1 LNSLIKIAFGSVPK
15 DGGTFTFYRNL
26 RPELLTHGID
36 LRCVTVGKR
45 ETNLVEADYIDE
57 GCILL
62 AKDSNN
68 IKKQSIAFVEWCEQE
83 KIDIVMAINSIAILS
98 ALPHLPEHIRVI
110 SRCANGFD
118 HGYKITLSCQE
129 RLSAIVALTPKLQ
142 NDLIDQYG
150 ADPSIIHLIP
160 NGIDPEPFEKAATSV
175 RGEQTEIQLG
185 FLGRLEHNQKGVLHI
200 PEIVQELNRLS
211 VPFHLKIAGKG
222 KHETVLKKK
231 LANEIKN
238 RQVEFMGA
246 IGPNEVPEHLSA
258 IDVFLFTSHFEGCPN
273 ALLEAMMAGCVPVS
287 NLIEGTTDFII
298 DQSTTGYICRENNP
312 KLFAEKIKKLES
324 QRGLVNKM
332 SIRVANTARRRFTSA
347 TAAHAYTK
355 LIYDVLK
362 VEAPLWPPEPWSK
375 FKTNKNFHIS
385 SKQII
390 DILLNKLRS
399 IVNG

>member
-1 LNSLIKIAFGSVPK
+1 
-15 DGGTFTFYRNL
+15 

-118 HGYKITLSCQE
+118 HGYKITLSCRE

-142 NDLIDQYG
+142 DDLITRYG

-160 NGIDPEPFEKAATSV
+160 NGLDPNPFEKAAKSV

-185 FLGRLEHNQKGVLHI
+185 FLGRLEHNQKGALHI

-222 KHETVLKKK
+222 KHENALKKK
-231 LANEIKN
+231 LAHEIKN
-238 RQVEFMGA
+238 AQVEFMGA
-246 IGPNEVPEHLSA
+246 LGPKDVPNYLA
-258 IDVFLFTSHFEGCPN
+258 TIDVFLFTSHFEGCPN

-298 DQSTTGYICRENNP
+298 EDGSTGYLCNVNNARS
-312 KLFAEKIKKLES
+312 FSEKIAKLS
-324 QRGLVNKM
+324 ANKVLLSEM
-332 SIRVANTARRRFTSA
+332 SARVTNAARKRFTRA
-347 TAAHAYTK
+347 TAAQAYTE
-355 LIYDVLK
+355 LIFDLLNIKALHWSVR
-362 VEAPLWPPEPWSK
+362 PWSE
-375 FKTNKNFHIS
+375 FKADPNFEHSYFEFVPKSLRVKIRTL
-385 SKQII
+385 I
-390 DILLNKLRS
+390 DQCIN
-399 IVNG
+399 